1 MMSLSRRDF
10 LKASAAGLAAM
21 ALPSIITKNTMAAGA
36 DQTPNIVLI
45 YADDIGYGDIGCYG
59 ATSVKTPNVD
69 RLAKEGIRFTSG
81 YASSAT
87 CTPSRYSMLTGQY
100 AWRKKGTG
108 VLRGDAPMIIST
120 KQATLPSVLKR
131 AGYTTGVVGKWH
143 LGLGDGNVDW
153 NKDIKPGPMEI
164 GFDYSFLMPA
174 TGDRVPCVYMEG
186 HRVINLD
193 TSDPITVSYKGNIE
207 GEPTGKTHRDSLKMD
222 WGQGHNGSIVNGI
235 SRIGHMK
242 GGKSALW
249 TDEDMADVFV
259 KNGKAFIERNK
270 KKPFFLY
277 FSTHDIHVPR
287 VPHSR
292 FVGKTTMGPRGDAI
306 AQFDWC
312 VGQIIEKLQEQGLT
326 KNTIVI
332 LASDNGPVLNDGYK
346 DQAVEKVGDH
356 KAAGPLR
363 GGKYSFYEGGTRT
376 PFIVRWPGT
385 VKPGVSDAIVS
396 QVDFIGSFAAFT
408 GQKLA
413 DNEAPDSFNVMPALL
428 GKSKRGRDYVIEHA
442 RGLAVRTEK
451 WKYIEPGG
459 KKAKPQLYHLVN
471 DKGEAKEVS
480 QQNPEKLKEMQQML
494 AKVKNTA
501 KSRP

>member
-1 MMSLSRRDF
+1 MKNVSRRNF
-10 LKASAAGLAAM
+10 LKASAAGIAAM
-21 ALPSIITKNTMAAGA
+21 AMPSILTKNAMAAGSNKK
-36 DQTPNIVLI
+36 PNIVLI
-45 YADDIGYGDIGCYG
+45 YADDIGYGDLGCYG

-69 RLAKEGIRFTSG
+69 RLAKEGIKFTSG

-120 KQATLPSVLKR
+120 KQTTLPSVLKR

-143 LGLGDGNVDW
+143 LGLGDGKIDW
-153 NKDIKPGPMEI
+153 NKDIKPGPLEI

-186 HRVINLD
+186 HKVINLD
-193 TSDPITVSYKGNIE
+193 QSDPITVSYKGNIE
-207 GEPTGKTHRDSLKMD
+207 NLPTGKTHRDELKMD
-222 WGQGHNGSIVNGI
+222 WDRGHNGSIVNGI
-235 SRIGHMK
+235 SRIGHMS

-259 KNGKAFIERNK
+259 EKGKSFIETNK
-270 KKPFFLY
+270 DKPFFLY

-312 VGQIIEKLQEQGLT
+312 VGQIIDKLAEHGLT
-326 KNTIVI
+326 ENTLVI

-356 KAAGPLR
+356 KAAGPWR

-376 PFIVRWPGT
+376 PFIVRWPGK
-385 VKPGVSDAIVS
+385 VKPGVSDAMVS
-396 QVDFIGSFAAFT
+396 QVDLIGSFAAFT
-408 GQKLA
+408 GQTLA
-413 DNEAPDSFNVMPALL
+413 DTEAPDSFNVMDALL
-428 GKSKRGRDYVIEHA
+428 GKSKTGREYIIEHA
-442 RGLAVRTEK
+442 RGMAVRTK
-451 WKYIEPGG
+451 DWKYIEPGG
-459 KKAKPQLYHLVN
+459 KKPKTQLYHLIN

-480 QQNPEKLKEMQQML
+480 KQQPDKLNEMKQLL
-494 AKVKNTA
+494 AKVRDTA
-501 KSRP
+501 RSRP